1 MALIYKNSG
10 DVVLLKTDSMKETA
24 ATFYIKI
31 VDNLYHLAILME
43 SPGLYAIENNSFQ
56 VERII
61 SHSNAK
67 TEPILIIQDS
77 SGRIREENLVF
88 SASFFLD
95 KLDLARQNIP
105 LYAPAC
111 LSVYP
116 KPGHLAVFTRAFNE
130 DIFLKIFIDHYKKLT
145 DPDNIFIIDHGSTM
159 VSEYLR
165 DESGIQVIRIPKG
178 QTDEQHAARYFAWFQ
193 RFLLSHYE
201 WVISSD
207 CDELLIHREGID
219 GLKAMLS
226 PDPSPQI
233 IRCGHGIGV
242 IMDPDA
248 EMEID
253 LQRPV
258 SQQRRFMYHTPA
270 FAKPI
275 LASAPTTW
283 SIGFHHSLDDC
294 LMHAYEDL
302 WLIHL
307 RDVSIGERVRRDHL
321 WAGNLQGSFWSS
333 STAEKSRQNQE
344 SIARNFRDK
353 IHAEAV
359 PIPEWMRGMF

>member
-24 ATFYIKI
+24 AAFYIKI
-31 VDNLYHLAILME
+31 ADNLYPLGLLAK
-43 SPGLYAIENNSFQ
+43 SPGLYAIENDLFQ

-61 SHSNAK
+61 SYSNAE
-67 TEPILIIQDS
+67 TEPSLVIQGS
-77 SGRIREENLVF
+77 SGQIGEENLAF

-95 KLDLARQNIP
+95 KLDLAKQNIP
-105 LYAPAC
+105 FFAPC
-111 LSVYP
+111 TLLPVYP
-116 KPGHLAVFTRAFNE
+116 RPGHLAVFTRAFNE

-159 VSEYLR
+159 VSKYLQ

-178 QTDEQHAARYFAWFQ
+178 QTDDQHAARYFAWFQ

-207 CDELLIHREGID
+207 CDELLIHREGVD
-219 GLKAMLS
+219 GLKTMLS
-226 PDPSPQI
+226 HPGNI
-233 IRCGHGIGV
+233 IKCGHGIGV
-242 IMDPDA
+242 IMDPDS

-258 SQQRRFMYHTPA
+258 SQQRRFMYHDPVY
-270 FAKPI
+270 AKPA

-283 SIGFHHSLDDC
+283 HLGFHQNLDDHLTRVC
-294 LMHAYEDL
+294 DDL
-302 WLIHL
+302 WLVHL
-307 RDVSIGERVRRDHL
+307 RDVSVDERVRRSHL
-321 WAGNLQGSFWSS
+321 WADNMRRVWSS
-333 STAEKSRQNQE
+333 STVEKLRKKQE
-344 SIARNFRDK
+344 TIAREFRDR
-353 IHAEAV
+353 IRTEAV